1 MLLHSVDCPE
11 KLCPDCAQG
20 LSGRIVP
27 KDCAQAGRTIIV
39 VSSSARVSEQSL
51 EKLYLSVVDV
61 MKSLA
66 DNNPKPWN
74 LEMSPSR
81 LKLIKKIY

>member
-1 MLLHSVDCPE
+1 M
-11 KLCPDCAQG
+11 
-20 LSGRIVP
+20 
-27 KDCAQAGRTIIV
+27 
-39 VSSSARVSEQSL
+39 VSSSAHVSEPEQSL